1 MIFPKD
7 TLLHWELYSTIS
19 IYAKLNDLGLP
30 LVDSFHLPRSR
41 GGGPLIPREFGKENA
56 LARMSNGMQWHYKI
70 FLSLNLR
77 LCLVDLRLPPPDFVS
92 PREREGGVP
101 L

>member
-41 GGGPLIPREFGKENA
+41 GGRRGEEGEMPLIPREFGKEK
-56 LARMSNGMQWHYKI
+56 LKGDGHRE
-70 FLSLNLR
+70 R
-77 LCLVDLRLPPPDFVS
+77 LCFGSDV
-92 PREREGGVP
+92 
-101 L
+101 

>member
-7 TLLHWELYSTIS
+7 TLLHWELYSTIT

-41 GGGPLIPREFGKENA
+41 GGGPLIPREFGKEK
-56 LARMSNGMQWHYKI
+56 LKGDGYRE
-70 FLSLNLR
+70 R
-77 LCLVDLRLPPPDFVS
+77 LCFGSDV
-92 PREREGGVP
+92 
-101 L
+101 